1 MGKVIDM
8 TTAYYSSITSPST
21 VTLNTVGSGGT
32 ITTGTTASAGS
43 YMISGSNGTSA
54 WNTTPYITTSVN
66 TNPTWSG
73 SGTASIQVK
82 GDAEFDGDITWKGRN
97 LGKLLEKIE
106 DRLAILTPDSKKLEQ
121 FAALK
126 KAYDHYKLLEKLCEV
141 EDDTK
146 Q

>member
-8 TTAYYSSITSPST
+8 SSAYYSISSPST

>member
-8 TTAYYSSITSPST
+8 SSAYYSISSPST
-21 VTLNTVGSGGT
+21 VTLNT
-32 ITTGTTASAGS
+32 TTSASSGS
-43 YMISGSNGTSA
+43 YTISGSNGTSA

-126 KAYDHYKLLEKLCEV
+126 KAYDHYKLLEKLCEL
-141 EDDTK
+141 EDESK